1 MQNIEK
7 AKKYTKSQEQ
17 QKHQNKKRVNK
28 LKMKTFSLHHFP
40 LEHKTVFLRVDYN
53 VPLEPIP
60 SGQTRSKQKLNQD
73 LKQKK
78 QFSHRKVADNSK
90 IRESLPTI
98 HFLLKNKC
106 KIVIGTH
113 FGRPEGKILEE
124 FKLDPIAKELQ
135 RLLPK
140 IKITKLEDSIG
151 EEIKTTIDRGK
162 PGEIFILEN
171 LRFYKEE
178 EDNNPAF
185 AHALAD
191 LADLYINDAFSN
203 SHRKHA
209 SMDAITHFL
218 PSLPGMSVEKEVKYL
233 SHALRPAHPS
243 IWILGGAKLDK
254 VDLVNVALKRA
265 DIVLI
270 GGALAFSFLKAQGI
284 SVGMSKVDTNSV
296 EQAKKI
302 FHQNSKKNLQKII
315 LPVDFLAAKQFSL
328 TAHHTIVPVNHIS
341 SQDIC
346 LDLGPETINL
356 FKRYLRKA
364 KTIVWNGPL
373 GYFEWTKYSKGTADI
388 GRYISQL
395 TATTICGGGETITA
409 LDKFHLTSRMSH
421 ASTSGGAFLSF
432 ITEKK
437 MPALEALEK
446 NYVRFKKKVH

>member
-1 MQNIEK
+1 
-7 AKKYTKSQEQ
+7 
-17 QKHQNKKRVNK
+17 
-28 LKMKTFSLHHFP
+28 MKTFPLNTFP

-53 VPLEPIP
+53 VPLEPIL
-60 SGQTRSKQKLNQD
+60 SSQTISKQNLNQKRQ
-73 LKQKK
+73 L
-78 QFSHRKVADNSK
+78 SRRKVTNNNK

-98 HFLLKNKC
+98 QFLLKNKC

-113 FGRPEGKILEE
+113 FSRPEGKVLEE

-135 RLLPK
+135 RLLPN
-140 IKITKLEDSIG
+140 IKITKLDDSIG
-151 EEIKTTIDRGK
+151 EEVKCIINRGK

-191 LADLYINDAFSN
+191 LAEVYVNDAFSN

-209 SMDAITHFL
+209 SMDAITDFL

-233 SHALRPAHPS
+233 SHALHPAHPS

-254 VDLVNVALKRA
+254 VDLVNVALQKA
-265 DIVLI
+265 DFVLI

-284 SVGMSKVDTNSV
+284 SVGMSKVDSDSI

-302 FHQNSKKNLQKII
+302 FQNSRKKNLHKII
-315 LPVDFLAAKQFSL
+315 FPIDFVSAEQFSL
-328 TAHHTIVPVNHIS
+328 TAHHKVIPANHIS

-346 LDLGPETINL
+346 LDIGPETIKL
-356 FKRYLRKA
+356 FKQYLRKA

-373 GYFEWTKYSKGTADI
+373 GYFEWAKYSHGTAEI
-388 GRYISQL
+388 GRYISKL

-421 ASTSGGAFLSF
+421 TSTSGGAFLSF
-432 ITEKK
+432 ITGKA
-437 MPALEALEK
+437 MPALDALEK
-446 NYVRFKKKVH
+446 NYSRFKKKIN